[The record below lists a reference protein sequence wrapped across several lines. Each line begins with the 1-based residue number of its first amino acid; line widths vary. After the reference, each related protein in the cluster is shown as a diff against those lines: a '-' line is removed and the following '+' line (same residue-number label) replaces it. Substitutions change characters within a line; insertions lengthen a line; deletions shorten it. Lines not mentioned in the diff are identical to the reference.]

1 LILKKAKTMNKMTFL
16 NPEFFWLFLLIPV
29 VIAWQIWKRKE
40 QTATLKISSLK
51 GFKKTKSVLTK
62 LKPMLFVFRLLAL
75 SSLIIA
81 MARPRTV
88 DVSSKT
94 KTTKGIDIVMS
105 VDVSGSM
112 LAKDFKPNRMEAL
125 KEVAENFVKG
135 RPNDRIGLVV
145 YASEAYTKSPVTSDK
160 AVVMDAIRSIKYD
173 NVLQDGTGI
182 GMGLTT
188 AINRLKDSKA
198 KSKIVIL
205 MTDGVNNAG
214 FIEPQT
220 ASDIAQQYG
229 IKVYTIGIGS
239 NGMADFPYAIAPNG
253 QFLFRMMKVEIDEAL
268 LRSIAKNTGGKYFR
282 AYSNQKLESIYNE
295 INKLETTEIQELKF
309 YDYEEKYRPFAL
321 FAGLLLL
328 LELGLRNTL
337 FRSFI

>member
-1 LILKKAKTMNKMTFL
+1 MNKVTFL
-16 NPEFFWLFLLIPV
+16 NPEFFWLFLLIPI
-29 VIAWQIWKRKE
+29 VIGWQIWKRNE

-51 GFKKTKSVLTK
+51 GFKTSKSILAK

-112 LAKDFKPNRMEAL
+112 LAKDLKPNRMEAL
-125 KEVAENFVKG
+125 KDVAENFVKA

-160 AVVMDAIRSIKYD
+160 AVVLDAIRSIKYD

-253 QFLFRMMKVEIDEAL
+253 QFLFRMMKVEIDESL

-282 AYSNQKLESIYNE
+282 ANSNQKLEAIYNE

-309 YDYEEKYRPFAL
+309 YDYDEKFRPFAL

-328 LELGLRNTL
+328 VELGLRNTL

>member
-1 LILKKAKTMNKMTFL
+1 MNKVTFL
-16 NPEFFWLFLLIPV
+16 NPEFFWLFLLIPM
-29 VIAWQIWKRKE
+29 VIGWQIWKRNE
-40 QTATLKISSLK
+40 QTATLKISSLQ
-51 GFKKTKSVLTK
+51 GFKTSKSFLAK
-62 LKPMLFVFRLLAL
+62 LKPMLFIFRLLAL

-112 LAKDFKPNRMEAL
+112 LAKDLKPNRMEAL
-125 KEVAENFVKG
+125 KVVAENFVKA

-160 AVVMDAIRSIKYD
+160 AVVLDAIRSIKYD

-253 QFLFRMMKVEIDEAL
+253 QFLFRMMKVEIDESL

-282 AYSNQKLESIYNE
+282 ANSNQKLESIYNE

-309 YDYEEKYRPFAL
+309 YDYDEKFRSFAL

-328 LELGLRNTL
+328 VEIGLRNTL

>member
-1 LILKKAKTMNKMTFL
+1 MNKVTFL
-16 NPEFFWLFLLIPV
+16 NPEFFWLFLLIPI
-29 VIAWQIWKRKE
+29 VIGWQIWKRNE

-51 GFKKTKSVLTK
+51 GFKASKSILAK

-112 LAKDFKPNRMEAL
+112 LAKDLKPNRMEAL
-125 KEVAENFVKG
+125 KDVAENFVKA

-160 AVVMDAIRSIKYD
+160 AVVLDAIRSIKYD

-253 QFLFRMMKVEIDEAL
+253 QFLFRMMKVEIDESL

-282 AYSNQKLESIYNE
+282 ANSNQKLEAIYNE

-309 YDYEEKYRPFAL
+309 YDYDEKFRPFAL

-328 LELGLRNTL
+328 VELGLRNTL